1 MFTLLL
7 KLFTGT
13 PFPNGDRSMYGIHQ
27 ILGIRLKL
35 HISNDIFAVNKALPK
50 THPFE
55 KVKGSEIEQLFLSMT
70 PVCLNVM
77 LGR

>member
-1 MFTLLL
+1 MLYMCTDYPDSSLPLVL
-7 KLFTGT
+7 CTGT

-55 KVKGSEIEQLFLSMT
+55 KVKFAAVAITS
-70 PVCLNVM
+70 
-77 LGR
+77 